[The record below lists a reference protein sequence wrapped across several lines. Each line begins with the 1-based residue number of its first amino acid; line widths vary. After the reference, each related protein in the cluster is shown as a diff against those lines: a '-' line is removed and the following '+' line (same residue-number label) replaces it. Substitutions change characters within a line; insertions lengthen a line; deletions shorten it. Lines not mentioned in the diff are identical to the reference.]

1 MNHAFLQQKLEEREK
16 KERDRQTYGDNL
28 KIQRNLRDLSSFY
41 VWMSFGFLFKKQAK
55 NKVKIIKKNGEIE
68 A

>member
-16 KERDRQTYGDNL
+16 KKRDRQTYGDNL

-41 VWMSFGFLFKKQAK
+41 VWMSFGF
-55 NKVKIIKKNGEIE
+55 
-68 A
+68 